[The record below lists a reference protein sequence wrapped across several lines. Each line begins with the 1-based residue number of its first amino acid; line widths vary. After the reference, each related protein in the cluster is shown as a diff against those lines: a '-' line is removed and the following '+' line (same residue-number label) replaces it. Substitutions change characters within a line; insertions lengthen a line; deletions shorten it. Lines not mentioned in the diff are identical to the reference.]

1 MSPSGEPPLPYPD
14 SYWVIPGRLLAG
26 EYPGSA
32 ATEAETRRKVRLL
45 LQSGV
50 GFIVDLTE
58 EGEAGSYQPALNAE
72 RIDLGKAC
80 AWQRFPIRNF
90 TAPTPE
96 QLVAIL
102 DAVDEAL
109 AMGKVVYV
117 HCLAGIGRTG
127 TVVGTYL
134 VRHGLSGEQA
144 LEKIHRLRR
153 NLPGGV
159 IPSPK
164 VEPQRQL
171 VRNWQPGK

>member
-1 MSPSGEPPLPYPD
+1 MSPSAEPSLPYPD

-26 EYPGSA
+26 EYPGSV
-32 ATEAETRRKVRLL
+32 ATELETRRKLRSL
-45 LQSGV
+45 LQCGV
-50 GFIVDLTE
+50 DFIVDLTE
-58 EGEAGSYQPALNAE
+58 EGEAGPYQMALNAE
-72 RIDLGKAC
+72 RTDLGKAC

-96 QLVAIL
+96 QLTAIL
-102 DAVDEAL
+102 DAMDGAL

-144 LEKIHRLRR
+144 LERIHQLRR
-153 NLPGGV
+153 NVPSSA